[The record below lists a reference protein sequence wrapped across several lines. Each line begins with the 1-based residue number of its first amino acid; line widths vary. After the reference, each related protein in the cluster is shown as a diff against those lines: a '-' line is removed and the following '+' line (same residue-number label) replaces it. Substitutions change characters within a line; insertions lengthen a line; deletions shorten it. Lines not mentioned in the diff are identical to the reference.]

1 MGLVE
6 LVRSYERFKY
16 LNFAVGI
23 AGDKPATAD
32 ATTTNRKEMT

>member
-1 MGLVE
+1 MGLVA

-16 LNFAVGI
+16 QNFADGI
-23 AGDKPATAD
+23 TGDKPADAD